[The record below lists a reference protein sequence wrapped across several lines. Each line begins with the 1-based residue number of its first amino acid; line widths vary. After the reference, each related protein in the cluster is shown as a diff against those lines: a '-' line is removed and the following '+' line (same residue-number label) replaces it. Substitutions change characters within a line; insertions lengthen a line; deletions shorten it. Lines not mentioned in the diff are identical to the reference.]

1 MVTKMSKSN
10 NTSLHSEDCL
20 FGFNDETSK
29 YQYAEASICRSLTTS
44 KPQNV
49 EASVCRNLNM
59 SKPQNGKESLCW
71 SLIMSKLRPGEASV
85 CQSLSMSKPK
95 YENENKAALAH
106 LYSIWI
112 HNKVTVQYILYN
124 YYANYDVGFV
134 CCPMSSHSI
143 NLRPVQVHASIQQ
156 FDSAYRLRIGIYR
169 QCLLTMY
176 IYSQVFFLAY
186 TPNRFQKPRV
196 YGEGLEPNKGY
207 T

>member
-1 MVTKMSKSN
+1 M
-10 NTSLHSEDCL
+10 L
-20 FGFNDETSK
+20 
-29 YQYAEASICRSLTTS
+29 
-44 KPQNV
+44 KPHYV
-49 EASVCRNLNM
+49 
-59 SKPQNGKESLCW
+59 
-71 SLIMSKLRPGEASV
+71 EASV

-143 NLRPVQVHASIQQ
+143 NLKPVQVHASIRQ

-176 IYSQVFFLAY
+176 IHRYFSWRILLTGFK
-186 TPNRFQKPRV
+186 N
-196 YGEGLEPNKGY
+196 LECMGKG
-207 T
+207 